1 MSAIYHTTGIVLS
14 SRDHKEADR
23 WYSIFT
29 RDRGKIEVLA
39 KGGHKP
45 LAKLTPHLEMP
56 GVVELMVVNGRQYD
70 TVAGVERRIGFGNVY
85 GDLTR
90 LLLARHALYLADI
103 GTRPH
108 EADVALYDLLVGWL
122 TTVDMAPQV
131 TQERAGFLLGA
142 FSVKLLSLVGYRPE
156 FLRCLVCRDAIA
168 PGAYRWSAVKGGVAC
183 AVCVQS
189 DQEQWFA
196 ARTIS
201 DSALKLLRYALAEP
215 FDAHLRPHL
224 TSELLTEYHDA
235 IESLLISH
243 FPVIPGN
250 SLRAS
255 CVMA

>member
-1 MSAIYHTTGIVLS
+1 VASIYHTTGIVLS
-14 SRDHKEADR
+14 QREHKEADR
-23 WYSIFT
+23 WYSVFT

-56 GVVELMVVNGRQYD
+56 AVVELMVVNGRQYD
-70 TVAGVERRIGFGNVY
+70 TVAGVERRVGFANVY
-85 GDLTR
+85 GDLSR
-90 LLLARHALYLADI
+90 LLLARHALYLTDI

-108 EADVALYDLLVGWL
+108 EMDVALYDLLVRWL
-122 TTVDMAPQV
+122 TTLDAASTV

-168 PGAYRWSAVKGGVAC
+168 PGAYRWSALKGGVAC
-183 AVCVQS
+183 ATCVERN
-189 DQEQWFA
+189 QEQWFA

-201 DSALKLLRYALAEP
+201 DDALKLLRYALAEP
-215 FDAHLRPHL
+215 FEAHLRPHL
-224 TSELLTEYHDA
+224 PGELLTEYHEA

-250 SLRAS
+250 SLRSS
-255 CVMA
+255 CLV